1 MKEAADELSLLVR
14 ETIPRLEAITATE
27 SRKPGTGT
35 WSRKEVLGHLID
47 SALNN
52 HQRFVRASLTGELT
66 FPSYD
71 GDAWVAAQAYRD
83 RPWLAL
89 INLWAHLN
97 GHLAHVVARIPR
109 ERLGAPCRIGAGEAV
124 SLEFIVRDYLK
135 HLRHHLAQIVVEQ
148 GGAVSRPPETP
159 SRSPK

>member
-1 MKEAADELSLLVR
+1 MKDVADDLSLLVR

-27 SRKPGTGT
+27 SRKPGPGT
-35 WSRKEVLGHLID
+35 WSRKEILGHLVD

-52 HQRFVRASLTGELT
+52 HQRFVRAALAGELT

-71 GDAWVAAQAYRD
+71 GDAWVAAQDYRD

-97 GHLAHVVARIPR
+97 AHLAHVVARIPGA
-109 ERLGAPCRIGAGEAV
+109 RLGAPCTIGAGKTV
-124 SLEFIVRDYLK
+124 TLEFLVRDYLG
-135 HLRHHLAQIVVEQ
+135 HLRHHLAQIVEPAGSPGKTQ
-148 GGAVSRPPETP
+148 TP
-159 SRSPK
+159 RA

>member
-1 MKEAADELSLLVR
+1 MKDVADELSLLVR

-27 SRKPGTGT
+27 SRKLGPGT
-35 WSRKEVLGHLID
+35 WSRKDILGHLID

-97 GHLAHVVARIPR
+97 AHLAHVVARIPG
-109 ERLGAPCRIGAGEAV
+109 ERLAAPCRIGAGEDV
-124 SLEFIVRDYLK
+124 TLEFLVRDYLE
-135 HLRHHLAQIVVEQ
+135 HLRHHLAQVLDA
-148 GGAVSRPPETP
+148 GGARGGTQPPHA
-159 SRSPK
+159 